1 MLRLENLIAGMCPNG
16 VPFTDIKSVAE
27 VGTGTSNGNEA
38 DESGMYPFFIRSKIV
53 KQKSSYE
60 YDEEAIII
68 PGKVELEKFSI
79 TLMENM
85 HYINAYIEFIS
96 KILL

>member
-38 DESGMYPFFIRSKIV
+38 DESGMYPLAKSYLIFATQRVHLYSKCTRGQRTEIRC
-53 KQKSSYE
+53 
-60 YDEEAIII
+60 
-68 PGKVELEKFSI
+68 PPTF
-79 TLMENM
+79 
-85 HYINAYIEFIS
+85 S
-96 KILL
+96 KILPKQNRGRILL